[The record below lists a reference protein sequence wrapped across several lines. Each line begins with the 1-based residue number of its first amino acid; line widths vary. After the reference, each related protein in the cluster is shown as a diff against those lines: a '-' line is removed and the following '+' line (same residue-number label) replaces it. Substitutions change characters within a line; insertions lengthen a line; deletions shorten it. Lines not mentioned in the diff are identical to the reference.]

1 MAEYQKQ
8 KLFVELATIIA
19 NSDNLAEATS
29 QAATFMRRFPKKCGF
44 LSASPARKGDF
55 SLVLQRLSLSP
66 EIVATINLPGKGR
79 APIVTVVYE
88 EPE

>member
-8 KLFVELATIIA
+8 QLFVELSTIIA
-19 NSDNLAEATS
+19 NGEQLAEATG
-29 QAATFMRRFPKKCGF
+29 QAAIFMRRFANKCGF
-44 LSASPARKGDF
+44 LWASPTRKGDF
-55 SLVLQRLSLSP
+55 NLVLQRLNLDP

-79 APIVTVVYE
+79 APIITIVYA